1 MTSFSWPLAR
11 MAPRCRRRSC
21 PELIGAPAVRRIVW
35 PAYTG
40 VRDPVEAIRREAQM
54 SNGGQG
60 TTSTPGAGRHDDR
73 PIGDLLKDL
82 SEQTSS
88 LVRKEMELAR
98 AELTEKGKRA
108 GIGAGMFGGAGLFGF
123 VAFAVLTACF
133 VLALTEAVDPWL
145 AALIVAAVYGAIAG
159 VLALTGRSQVQ
170 KATPPV
176 PEQAKD
182 SVREDVEWTKTRAK
196 AARN

>member
-1 MTSFSWPLAR
+1 
-11 MAPRCRRRSC
+11 
-21 PELIGAPAVRRIVW
+21 
-35 PAYTG
+35 
-40 VRDPVEAIRREAQM
+40 M
-54 SNGGQG
+54 SNGGP
-60 TTSTPGAGRHDDR
+60 TTSNTPGAGRQDDR
-73 PIGDLLKDL
+73 PVSELLKDL
-82 SEQTSS
+82 SEQTST
-88 LVRKEMELAR
+88 LVRQEMELAR

-123 VAFAVLTACF
+123 FAFAVLTACF

-159 VLALTGRSQVQ
+159 VLALTGKSQVE

-176 PEQAKD
+176 PEQAQE
-182 SVREDVEWTKTRAK
+182 SVKEDVEWTKTRAK